1 MNTFDYP
8 IPAKHFLRSGGN
20 IMKSEVL
27 SCDDRTTEVFK
38 VLTQEN
44 YILNVES
51 KRTGVK
57 SRLHLDMCWVIGKVV
72 IG

>member
-1 MNTFDYP
+1 MNTCDYP

>member
-27 SCDDRTTEVFK
+27 SCDDSTTEVFR

-44 YILNVES
+44 SILNVES
-51 KRTGVK
+51 KITGIK

-72 IG
+72 I